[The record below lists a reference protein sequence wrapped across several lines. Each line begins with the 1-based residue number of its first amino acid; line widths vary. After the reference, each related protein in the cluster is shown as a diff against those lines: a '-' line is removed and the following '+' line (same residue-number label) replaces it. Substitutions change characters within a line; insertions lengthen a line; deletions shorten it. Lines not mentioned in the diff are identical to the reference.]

1 MLNQALN
8 RRKRAQQAGRH
19 PWLRSVWGFGCGQG
33 TARCCGV
40 APTTPP
46 MMHRRLAAP
55 CLPRQ
60 ANQRSACTLVPPL
73 RTAGGSLKHQHWI
86 LPAAQRLLISPTLS
100 RTPFSVPG
108 HSCCTVVASIF
119 FCDGNPFVDTLCRA
133 SWYQSTSLPSPP
145 FTNIPSHPLRN
156 YHCDRLQF
164 VRLRIQPPPW
174 YYLFF
179 LPPQATRRF
188 ACRGYPKG
196 LRLQ

>member
-1 MLNQALN
+1 MA
-8 RRKRAQQAGRH
+8 A
-19 PWLRSVWGFGCGQG
+19 VCVGFRVP
-33 TARCCGV
+33 ARCCGV

-119 FCDGNPFVDTLCRA
+119 FATAILLLIPSAEQVGINQRPFLRLPSQTSLRTLCAITIAIDSNLCDYA
-133 SWYQSTSLPSPP
+133 SNHRPGIISFFSRPRRLDVLLAADTQKVCACNRRQQQSGERKKQQ
-145 FTNIPSHPLRN
+145 TNT
-156 YHCDRLQF
+156 
-164 VRLRIQPPPW
+164 PPP
-174 YYLFF
+174 
-179 LPPQATRRF
+179 PA
-188 ACRGYPKG
+188 G
-196 LRLQ
+196 